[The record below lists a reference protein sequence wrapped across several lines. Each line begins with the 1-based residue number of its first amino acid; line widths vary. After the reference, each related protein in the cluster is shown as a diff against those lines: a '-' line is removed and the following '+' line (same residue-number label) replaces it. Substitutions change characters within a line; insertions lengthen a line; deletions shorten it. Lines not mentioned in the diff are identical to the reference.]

1 VEARVCLIDDDESIR
16 DSLDALFRSRRLR
29 VSVYADPVRF
39 LSIWKSSE
47 LREVPAAIVLDIRMP
62 VLSGLEV
69 FEQMRSY
76 GLPDHNSVLFLTGH
90 GDIPL
95 AVEAIRNGAADF
107 LEKPFSDNSLV
118 DRVIKSMR
126 HVEALFAESSK
137 VLRLTEQLSL
147 RERHIAQLIVN
158 GSTNRDIAAQLA
170 ISVRTVE
177 VHRSHI
183 FEKLGIKNAIELV
196 THFRAGFPATDFL
209 SGHVAEPP

>member
-1 VEARVCLIDDDESIR
+1 VEARICLVDDDESIR

-39 LSIWKSSE
+39 LSIWKCSE
-47 LREVPAAIVLDIRMP
+47 LREVPATIVLDIRMP
-62 VLSGLEV
+62 VMSGLEL
-69 FEQMRSY
+69 FEQMRAY
-76 GLPDHNSVLFLTGH
+76 GLPEHNSILFLTGH

-95 AVEAIRNGAADF
+95 AVEAIKNGAADF
-107 LEKPFSDNSLV
+107 LEKPSSDNSLV

-137 VLRLTEQLSL
+137 LLGLVTRLTE
-147 RERHIAQLIVN
+147 REQQIAQFIGS
-158 GSTNRDIAAQLA
+158 GSTNRDIAEKLG

-196 THFRAGFPATDFL
+196 SLFRAGFPVTKCHSSEA
-209 SGHVAEPP
+209 P